1 MGWLEKLLL
10 LLLAFLL
17 MALGGWITMQWSSMQ
32 DLDSF
37 QAFTQLG
44 TLVVLLATLL
54 VLYQTLQS
62 NKRDEQRK
70 ALIDQLHL
78 YYTPEVYEGIK
89 RLWTLYRDCN
99 RDIGLFIK
107 EFSQIIS
114 CFVLIP
120 IYLGRH
126 RWGSVTDFIINKCSS

>member
-37 QAFTQLG
+37 QTFTQLG

-62 NKRDEQRK
+62 VP
-70 ALIDQLHL
+70 AT
-78 YYTPEVYEGIK
+78 Y
-89 RLWTLYRDCN
+89 
-99 RDIGLFIK
+99 
-107 EFSQIIS
+107 S
-114 CFVLIP
+114 
-120 IYLGRH
+120 
-126 RWGSVTDFIINKCSS
+126 